1 MNRKG
6 IAAILVVGAATLV
19 TSCFLAIIG
28 GAMIVHCITGRSH
41 AAPLASNATLNL
53 NSDGGSLIKH

>member
-6 IAAILVVGAATLV
+6 SALLIVGISTLLV
-19 TSCFLAIIG
+19 SSFLALVG